1 VIKPASDVVD
11 DLGRFLFT
19 RQWFDQPDDPFGRGP
34 SVMSYDRSKDAIVQ
48 QDHRAWIAGLSD
60 EGGAGS
66 WLAAAMKL
74 FGRPDAAELR
84 QYQRFVDEVLWGRI
98 QYAEGDRR
106 YASGRACS
114 STRGDALVSGGPA
127 RLRCGGE
134 LHAGPGGPGFATC
147 FAYPGAPERRYYCV
161 QQVVYII
168 EYMKQLLIEL
178 DDDVAARLEQV
189 APGRARRRSE
199 FIRMAVRRALWE
211 LEEQQTAEAYRRQP
225 DSAAEA
231 HLDPAVWE
239 PRPRRRVRR

>member
-66 WLAAAMKL
+66 WLAAAIKL

-106 YASGRACS
+106 YGVRKS
-114 STRGDALVSGGPA
+114 L
-127 RLRCGGE
+127 
-134 LHAGPGGPGFATC
+134 FI
-147 FAYPGAPERRYYCV
+147 Y
-161 QQVVYII
+161 
-168 EYMKQLLIEL
+168 
-178 DDDVAARLEQV
+178 
-189 APGRARRRSE
+189 ARRRS
-199 FIRMAVRRALWE
+199 RLRRAGSPAVRRR
-211 LEEQQTAEAYRRQP
+211 T
-225 DSAAEA
+225 
-231 HLDPAVWE
+231 
-239 PRPRRRVRR
+239 PRRAGRAGVRDLLRLSRCA